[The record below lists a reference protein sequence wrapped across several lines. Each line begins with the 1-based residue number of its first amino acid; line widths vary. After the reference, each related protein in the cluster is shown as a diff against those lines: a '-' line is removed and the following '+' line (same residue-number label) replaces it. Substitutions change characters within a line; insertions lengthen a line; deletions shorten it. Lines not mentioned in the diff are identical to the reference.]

1 MTQECLSC
9 KLHKWCKQAALTD
22 PRP

>member
-1 MTQECLSC
+1 MTHECLSC